1 MRSKEALKAHLVTFS
16 SDNAARISSGIVS
29 PQARS
34 YTTTGPPS
42 TETPKSSISNSSD
55 SAYLADIYQD
65 ALELKQASE
74 AVAEIL
80 DKDPNLELEE
90 HRMLRV
96 RMKHF
101 MEEHIG
107 KMNL

>member
-1 MRSKEALKAHLVTFS
+1 M
-16 SDNAARISSGIVS
+16 
-29 PQARS
+29 
-34 YTTTGPPS
+34 
-42 TETPKSSISNSSD
+42 
-55 SAYLADIYQD
+55 
-65 ALELKQASE
+65 KQASE